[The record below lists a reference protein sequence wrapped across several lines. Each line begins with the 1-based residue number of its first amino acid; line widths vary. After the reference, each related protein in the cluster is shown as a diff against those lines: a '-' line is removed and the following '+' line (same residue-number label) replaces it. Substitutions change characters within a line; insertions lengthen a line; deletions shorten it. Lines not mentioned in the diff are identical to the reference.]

1 MNLVGK
7 HVIHELKIVF
17 KSLGKGIVLE
27 QDENNIIVEFEKETK
42 SFKYPDAFK
51 SFLRAEDVVI
61 QGEILKEIAAY
72 DAKIEEEKQKEKE
85 AREALWKKKLEEM
98 SQKSSNKSAD
108 KKVKRIVREEGK
120 FLTFLVFQGGTY
132 RIESKGGYIW
142 APKYNHGGGTCHHW
156 DKLLDVRKGD
166 IIFHCDGGYIRAI
179 SIVKDNC
186 YDKESPIELAA
197 EDLWA
202 KNGRMVE
209 CEYIEIDDPI
219 RHSDYKGEILKYCN
233 VKYAPFDKDGNG
245 NMGYLYDLN
254 RELAKFFVE
263 EMVVKNGYLLK
274 YDFIQE
280 ILK

>member
-7 HVIHELKIVF
+7 YVIHELKIVF

-27 QDENNIIVEFEKETK
+27 QDEENIIVEFAKETK

-51 SFLRAEDVVI
+51 SFLRAEDVSI
-61 QGEILKEIAAY
+61 QEEIMKEIVAH
-72 DAKIEEEKQKEKE
+72 DVKIEEEKQKENE
-85 AREALWKKKLEEM
+85 AREALWKEKLEEM
-98 SQKSSNKSAD
+98 TRKSTNKSTD
-108 KKVKRIVREEGK
+108 KKVKRIARVDGQA
-120 FLTFLVFQGGTY
+120 LTFLVFQGGTY
-132 RIESKGGYIW
+132 RVESKGGYIW

-156 DKLLDVRKGD
+156 DKLMDVRKGD
-166 IIFHCDGGYIRAI
+166 IIFHCADGYIRAI
-179 SIVKDNC
+179 SIAKDAC
-186 YDKESPIELAA
+186 YDEESPIELTQ
-197 EDLWA
+197 EQLWA
-202 KNGRMVE
+202 KNGRMVD
-209 CEYIEIDDPI
+209 CEYIEIEEPI
-219 RHSDYKGEILKYCN
+219 KHSDYKGEILKYCN

-263 EMVVKNGYLLK
+263 EMVAKNGYLLK